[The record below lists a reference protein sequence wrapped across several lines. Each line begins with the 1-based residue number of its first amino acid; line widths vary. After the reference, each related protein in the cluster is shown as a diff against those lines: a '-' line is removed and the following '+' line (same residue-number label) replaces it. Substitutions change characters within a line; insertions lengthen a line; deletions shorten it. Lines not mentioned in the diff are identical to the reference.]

1 MFVYEYDNGILIA
14 SMDMP
19 GRSANVLNEAFGE
32 GFREFLEKIEA
43 EKSQLKGVIL
53 TSAKKTFLAGADL
66 EFLRDSDNAQQLFD
80 SGQMLKEGMR
90 RMEKWGKPIVAA
102 LNGAALG
109 GGFELALACHHR
121 IAPDDASIK
130 IGLPEVKLG
139 LIPGGG
145 GITRLIRLLGLQAA
159 LPFLIEGRELSPAEA
174 LKNGFIHQLASDRS
188 DMLAKAKAW
197 IEANPQAQQP
207 WDQKGY
213 KLPGG
218 AVLTPQVGQMLAIA
232 PAMAAVKTYHNYP
245 AVQAIMSAGVEGALL
260 DFDTALRIEIR
271 YFVKTALSP
280 EARNMTEVFW
290 FQLNEIKAGGSR
302 PKGFPVQKV
311 QRIGVLGAGMMGAA
325 IAFVCAK
332 AGIQVVLKDVSLEKA
347 EKGKDYSRNLL
358 NKSLAKRRISAEQA
372 EKTLGLIQAT
382 GLAEDLTGCEVVIE
396 AVFENRELKAGVTR
410 EAEAKLGPAAIFA
423 SNTST
428 LPITGLAAASAR
440 PAQFIG
446 LHFFSPADKMPL
458 VEIIVGKETSD
469 ETLARAFDLVLQLNK
484 TPIVVNDS
492 RGFYTSRVFSTY
504 VMEGAAMLAE
514 GYHPRL
520 IEMAGLMAGM
530 PVGPLALMDEVSLK
544 LIHDIRNQT
553 ARDLAAAGITLP
565 EHPATPVLEKM
576 VNACQRFGKA
586 YGGGFYD
593 YPQNGKKQLWPG
605 LLQAFPANI
614 LQTDIKM
621 LQHRM
626 LFIQSIETVRCME
639 EGVLRNVPDANIG
652 SVFGWGFAP
661 FHGGT
666 LQYIN
671 EWGLPAF
678 AARCQELA
686 AQFGPRFSPPALL
699 LQKAAAGSRF

>member
-121 IAPDDASIK
+121 IAPDDAAIK

-260 DFDTALRIEIR
+260 DFDTALRIESR

-302 PKGFPVQKV
+302 PKGIPVQKV

-372 EKTLGLIQAT
+372 EKTLGLIEAT
-382 GLAEDLTGCEVVIE
+382 GSAEALAGCEVVIE

-410 EAEAKLGPAAIFA
+410 EAEAQLGPAAIFA

-553 ARDLAAAGITLP
+553 ARDLAAAGIALP

-576 VNACQRFGKA
+576 VNTCQRFGKA

-614 LQTDIKM
+614 LHTDIKV

-678 AARCQELA
+678 AAHCKELA